1 MNFRQF
7 AFKNVT
13 RNSRAYFAY
22 FVSSSFS
29 IGVFFSFAVY
39 LFHPKLQNFSM
50 ISEISGLM
58 IFSEVVIVLFSFF
71 FLLYS
76 IGSFLKVRKKQFGV
90 LTILGISKKQLHRL
104 VFTENMLIGILSIF
118 FGMQFGLVFSQFF
131 LLVTAKITHVPGI
144 YLYWPTN
151 AFILTTIVFLSLF
164 IVVSSFTPMLIR
176 TKKTVH
182 LLKANG
188 GKQKERKPSIF
199 ISLFGAICLLG
210 GYALAGNPKY
220 FVSVSP
226 QIGVIYMVSSIFVI
240 PMLVTIGTYFF
251 FSQISFLLIY
261 ILKTR
266 RKFYMKRI
274 NMLWI
279 SDLTSRIRTNINML
293 FIVAM
298 LSTVAFTMI
307 TFLYGFGKFIKLE
320 VSRTSPFPIS
330 YFSYDA
336 NPFVTEHLNWLEQQ
350 LQKEHFPYEKIKVD
364 IYETPLKEDKD
375 VAIYNDVYA
384 IKQSDYNK
392 LADSLQMKQ
401 LFMDDN
407 EAYVLTGTSYITIF
421 NEFEQSYNR
430 DYITLSSTNTK
441 LRVKGYEHMSAIPS
455 TFSYQTLV
463 LPDIIV
469 NNLPNT
475 TKHISAYNYKVQN
488 WEQTY
493 KIADN
498 FIEKVQKDRD
508 KFQYEGPLI
517 RSFEAA
523 SSLYKITSGSAAYFL
538 IGTFLGVIFFI
549 GAGSVLYFRMY
560 TDLTNEQEKYI
571 TISKIGVTDLEMK
584 RSATIQLSIL
594 FFVPYIMASIHTMF
608 ATKMLQDVIGLSLFT
623 EVAAV
628 LIIFGVVEIV
638 FFLFIRSLYMQKL
651 SQYTNGQ
658 NI

>member
-1 MNFRQF
+1 MTFWQF

-22 FVSSSFS
+22 FISSAFS
-29 IGVFFSFAVY
+29 IAVFFSFAVY
-39 LFHPKLQNFSM
+39 LFHPKLQNFNM

-58 IFSEVVIVLFSFF
+58 IFSEVVIVFFSFF

-76 IGSFLKVRKKQFGV
+76 IGSFLKVRKKQFGI

-118 FGMQFGLVFSQFF
+118 FGIQFGFVFSQFF

-144 YLYWPTN
+144 YLYGPTN
-151 AFILTTIVFLSLF
+151 AIILTTIVFLSLF
-164 IVVSSFTPMLIR
+164 IIVSAFTPMLIR
-176 TKKTVH
+176 TKKAVH
-182 LLKANG
+182 LLKTNG

-240 PMLVTIGTYFF
+240 PTFVTMGTYFF
-251 FSQISFLLIY
+251 FSQISFSLIY
-261 ILKTR
+261 ILKKR

-279 SDLTSRIRTNINML
+279 SDLANRIRTNINML

-320 VSRTSPFPIS
+320 VTKTSPFPIS

-336 NPFVTEHLNWLEQQ
+336 NPFVAEHLNWLEQQ
-350 LQKEHFPYEKIKVD
+350 LQRENFSYEKINAD
-364 IYETPLKEDKD
+364 LYEAPLKEDQD
-375 VAIYNDVYA
+375 IAIYNDVYA

-392 LADSLQMKQ
+392 LADSLQLKQ

-441 LRVKGYEHMSAIPS
+441 LRVKGYEYVNAIPS

-463 LPDIIV
+463 LPDAV
-469 NNLPNT
+469 VENFPNT
-475 TKHISAYNYKVQN
+475 TKHVSAYNYKVQN
-488 WEQTY
+488 WEKTY
-493 KIADN
+493 KIADD

-508 KFQYEGPLI
+508 KSQYKGPLI
-517 RSFEAA
+517 RSFESAG
-523 SSLYKITSGSAAYFL
+523 SLYRITSGSAAYFL

-560 TDLTNEQEKYI
+560 TDLTNEQEKYVA
-571 TISKIGVTDLEMK
+571 ISKIGVTDAEMK
-584 RSATIQLSIL
+584 KSATIQLSIL
-594 FFVPYIMASIHTMF
+594 FFVPYVMASIHTMF
-608 ATKMLQDVIGLSLFT
+608 ATKMLQDVIGLSLFK
-623 EVAAV
+623 EISAV
-628 LIIFGVVEIV
+628 LIIFGVVEIL